1 MTAPTCTV
9 ESHGSAR
16 HCASLFARLVPV
28 GIQAAYDEED
38 EYVLLVA
45 NCPACHSSLCRTVRK
60 GCDEA
65 VAFEA
70 RCKEAA

>member
-16 HCASLFARLVPV
+16 HCASLFTRLVPV

-38 EYVLLVA
+38 EYVLLMG
-45 NCPACHSSLCRTVRK
+45 NCVCGSTLCRTVRK